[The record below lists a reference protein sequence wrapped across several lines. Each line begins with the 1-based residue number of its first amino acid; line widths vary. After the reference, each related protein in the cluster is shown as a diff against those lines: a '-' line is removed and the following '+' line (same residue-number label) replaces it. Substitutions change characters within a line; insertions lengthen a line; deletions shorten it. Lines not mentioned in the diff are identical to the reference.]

1 MKKTLSVLLAFAAIN
16 LYASTSVENPT
27 MDIDGQYSEPKAQAQ
42 ELSNEEIIEQARGE
56 AERRN
61 VVEVSAKIRNQ
72 KLNSKQAKKINKKEL
87 EGLGSRM
94 ESMFS
99 E

>member
-27 MDIDGQYSEPKAQAQ
+27 MDIDGQYSEPKAQ

-99 E
+99 

>member
-27 MDIDGQYSEPKAQAQ
+27 MDIDGQYSEPKAQ

>member
-1 MKKTLSVLLAFAAIN
+1 MKKTLTVLLTFAAIN

-27 MDIDGQYSEPKAQAQ
+27 LDIDGQYSDSKTT
-42 ELSNEEIIEQARGE
+42 ELSNEELIEQARGE

-72 KLNSKQAKKINKKEL
+72 KLNTKQSKKIQKKEL
-87 EGLGSRM
+87 QGLGTRM
-94 ESMFS
+94 ESMFG
-99 E
+99 ED